1 MAHIVKTLL
10 SIVTSSVNN
19 YSVRLLME
27 NIFIMITLLLLHIQL
42 KVLTCCLVT
51 LQKKI
56 VVTLLPLLAGYK
68 IVVLNEFL

>member
-1 MAHIVKTLL
+1 MAHIVKALL

-27 NIFIMITLLLLHIQL
+27 NIFKLITLLLLHIKL
-42 KVLTCCLVT
+42 KVLTCCIVT